1 LNALITT
8 PVSDT
13 IAMSYH
19 KLKNIAISQENYLRL
34 KKLGTAGDS
43 FNDVVTELLQNNG
56 GKSENVVSLG
66 SDLGLMGD
74 TNQLHAS
81 PATGQYKENE

>member
-1 LNALITT
+1 M
-8 PVSDT
+8 SDM

-43 FNDVVTELLQNNG
+43 FNDVVTELLSKTLEVKNN
-56 GKSENVVSLG
+56 
-66 SDLGLMGD
+66 
-74 TNQLHAS
+74 Q
-81 PATGQYKENE
+81 